1 VNSVDFADKRRLNLS
16 AVKKTIVKII
26 ETSLKNLG
34 IESAPAVEVEV
45 PPRESMGDLSTP
57 VAMSLSGIL
66 KKPPR
71 EIAKDLITSIKDEAA
86 FEKVDIAGPGFINF
100 TFSKTFLC
108 SEIKKI
114 IYDKENFLKEDIG
127 KGKTVQIE
135 FVSANPT
142 GPLHLGHGRGAATGQ
157 ALSNLLKAAGYKV
170 EREYYI
176 NDAGKQVRLLGQS
189 VFARYKELLGIE
201 YPIPEEGYRGDYV
214 KEIAQE
220 IINNMSDKFISADFD
235 EASEVFIDYSYELML
250 SHIKADL
257 KDFGIGFDT
266 WQSEREIFGKGDV
279 EKAINDLRAKGFI
292 FEKDGAT
299 WFRSTAFGDDKDR
312 VIIKQDGEYTYFTS
326 DIAYHRKKVEK
337 HYDELVD
344 IWGADHHGYIP
355 RVKAVIEALGYPKE
369 KLKIL
374 LVQMVTL
381 MRSGKPVQMSKRA
394 GEFITLREVMD
405 EVGVDTT
412 KFIFLTRRPDSHL
425 EFDIEVAKSQSS
437 DNPVFYVQYANAR
450 INSLFAHAHEKGFS
464 TETLLDSN
472 LELLSAPEEMRIMRK
487 LLMYPMVFE
496 GAATAHEPHRI
507 TFYLQELSGLFHP
520 YYNKYRVV
528 ENDWELSRARLA
540 LCQTVRIVLKDGLT
554 VLGISTPEKM

>member
-1 VNSVDFADKRRLNLS
+1 
-16 AVKKTIVKII
+16 VKKTIVKII
-26 ETSLKNLG
+26 ETSLKKLG

-86 FEKVDIAGPGFINF
+86 FEKVEIAGPGFINF

-114 IYDKENFLKEDIG
+114 IYGKENFLKKDIG

-201 YPIPEEGYRGDYV
+201 YPFPEEGYRGDYV

-266 WQSEREIFGKGDV
+266 WQSEKEIFGKGDV
-279 EKAINDLRAKGFI
+279 EKTINDLRAKGFI
-292 FEKDGAT
+292 FEKDRAT

-337 HYDELVD
+337 HYDEIVD

-425 EFDIEVAKSQSS
+425 EFDIEVAKSQSAE
-437 DNPVFYVQYANAR
+437 NPVFYVQYANAR

-472 LELLSAPEEMRIMRK
+472 LELISAPEEMRIMRK

-528 ENDWELSRARLA
+528 DNDRELSGARLA

>member
-1 VNSVDFADKRRLNLS
+1 
-16 AVKKTIVKII
+16 VKKTIVKII
-26 ETSLKNLG
+26 ETCLKNLG
-34 IESAPAVEVEV
+34 IQSTPSIQVEV

-57 VAMSLSGIL
+57 VAMFLSGIL

-71 EIAKDLITSIKDEAA
+71 EIAKNLINSIKDVAA
-86 FEKVDIAGPGFINF
+86 FEKVEIAGPGFINF

-114 IYDKENFLKEDIG
+114 IHDKENFLKEDIG

-220 IINNMSDKFISADFD
+220 IINNMVDKFIASDFD
-235 EASEVFIDYSYELML
+235 EASEVFIDHSYKLML
-250 SHIKADL
+250 SRIRVDL

-266 WQSEREIFGKGDV
+266 WQSEKDLFSKDDV
-279 EKAINDLRAKGFI
+279 EKAINDLRSKGFI

-312 VIIKQDGEYTYFTS
+312 VIIKQDGEFTYFTS

-355 RVKAVIEALGYPKE
+355 RVKAAIEALGYPKE

-437 DNPVFYVQYANAR
+437 ENPVFYVQYANAR
-450 INSLFAHAHEKGFS
+450 INSIFAHAQEKGFS
-464 TETLLDSN
+464 RENLHDSN

-528 ENDWELSRARLA
+528 DNDRELSGARLA
-540 LCQTVRIVLKDGLT
+540 LCQAVRIVLRNGLT